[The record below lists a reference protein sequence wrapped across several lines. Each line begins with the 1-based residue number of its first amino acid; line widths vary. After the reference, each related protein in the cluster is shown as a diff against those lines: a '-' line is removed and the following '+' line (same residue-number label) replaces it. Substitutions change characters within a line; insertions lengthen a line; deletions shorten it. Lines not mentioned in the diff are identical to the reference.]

1 MARFIYSN
9 GYYCDI
15 GAHIFATVK
24 FRMVHDRLVRAGLV
38 KQEEFITPRPATW
51 EEIQRVHTREYVGD
65 LIECRHTHRTISTEL
80 PISKRIVES
89 FVLGAGGTVL
99 AGRTAVQERTGAMN
113 LAGGFHHAM
122 PDWGEGFCYINDV
135 ALCVKVLKSDGLIDK
150 AAIIDCDLHQGNGTA
165 VIFQDD
171 PSVFT
176 FSIHQQN
183 NYPYKRKGDL
193 DVGLPDGVGDE
204 EYLAQLED
212 HIPKI
217 LEVHGPEFVL
227 YVAGADPFELDQLGG
242 LRLSKQGLRRRDDLV
257 IGECAVRGI
266 PLAVTLAG
274 GYAPDINDTVD
285 IHFNTSSSLIDH
297 SDAYNR
303 Q

>member
-1 MARFIYSN
+1 MATFIYSN

-15 GAHIFATVK
+15 GTHVFATVK
-24 FRMVHDRLVRAGLV
+24 YQLVHDRLVRAGLV
-38 KQEEFITPRPATW
+38 KQEEFIAPQPATW
-51 EEIQRVHTREYVGD
+51 EEIQLVHTREYVGD
-65 LIECRHTHRTISTEL
+65 LTDCRHTHRTISTEL
-80 PISKRIVES
+80 PISKRIIGS
-89 FVLGAGGTVL
+89 FVLGAGGTVM
-99 AGRTAVQERTGAMN
+99 AGRTAVQERIGAMN

-150 AAIIDCDLHQGNGTA
+150 AAVIDCDVHQGNGTA

-183 NYPYKRKGDL
+183 NYPYKRQGDL
-193 DVGLPDGVGDE
+193 DIGLPDGAGDD
-204 EYLAQLED
+204 EYLAQIEN

-217 LEVHGPEFVL
+217 LESHGPEFVL

-274 GYAPDINDTVD
+274 GYAPDISDTVD
-285 IHFNTSSSLIDH
+285 IHFGTSSSLIEH
-297 SDAYNR
+297 SDACNR